1 MTKNKKK
8 NKTPLLL
15 RFIPW
20 FFPKLEAVAPS
31 LAHRYFIHLF
41 YTPFKY
47 KAPEKEKEILKAAKQ
62 FSVNVHNKRIQC
74 YRWGTMGPKVLLV
87 HGWAGR
93 AGQFR
98 GIIPPLLA
106 KGFEVLAFDGPA
118 HGKSQGKQTNP
129 IEFADV
135 MKAIGK
141 LEGSIHAVIAHSFGG
156 VAALYAISHGFEVNR
171 LINISSP
178 TIAEQV
184 ILNFRR
190 ALNASPAAGLAFRKH
205 LMDTHGITFEEISSL
220 HLVQQVKTPLKL
232 LLIQDDNDPEVAPE
246 NAVELKKVYP
256 AAEIIFTKGLGHT
269 RILRD
274 ETVIDASLKFLS

>member
-1 MTKNKKK
+1 MKK
-8 NKTPLLL
+8 NKVPFLL
-15 RFIPW
+15 RLIPW
-20 FFPKLEAVAPS
+20 LFPKLEAVAPS

-47 KAPEKEKEILKAAKQ
+47 QTPEKEKEILKASTG
-62 FSVNVHNKRIQC
+62 FHVIVDGKRIQC
-74 YRWGTMGPKVLLV
+74 YRWGSTGRKVMLV

-98 GIIPPLLA
+98 GIIPSLLA
-106 KGFEVLAFDGPA
+106 HGFQCVAFDGPA
-118 HGKSQGKQTNP
+118 HGKSEGKQTNP
-129 IEFADV
+129 VQFADT
-135 MKAIGK
+135 MKEVLKVEGEIYAI
-141 LEGSIHAVIAHSFGG
+141 IAHSFGG
-156 VAALYAISHGFEVNR
+156 VAALYAIVHGLPVKK

-205 LMDTHGITFEEISSL
+205 LIDTYGFSFEEISSL
-220 HLVQQVKTPLKL
+220 HLVRQVKAPLDL

-246 NAVELKKVYP
+246 NATELQKVYP
-256 AAEIIFTKGLGHT
+256 AARIHLTKGLGHT

-274 ETVIDASLKFLS
+274 EGVIAATLEFLS